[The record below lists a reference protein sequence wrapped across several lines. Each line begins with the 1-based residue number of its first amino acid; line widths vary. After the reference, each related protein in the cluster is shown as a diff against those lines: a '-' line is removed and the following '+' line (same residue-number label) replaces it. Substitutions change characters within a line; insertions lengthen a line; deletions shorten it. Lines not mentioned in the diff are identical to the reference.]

1 MIKISS
7 VLISLQVSQ
16 PCKGFGSHTDPLQTR
31 GDAAGRMLS
40 EGDSL
45 SSAFG
50 PISLLLGGLGKKNP
64 VPNGAGASP
73 KACPYSKFSLQST
86 ICSSRILMH
95 VHPHVG
101 HQGDL
106 GPVAIPTLGAPVGSF
121 SCVGP
126 LVLQAFGAH
135 SEALPTLM
143 APVGSLPG
151 VDPIV
156 NDKV

>member
-1 MIKISS
+1 M
-7 VLISLQVSQ
+7 
-16 PCKGFGSHTDPLQTR
+16 QTR

-45 SSAFG
+45 SFAFG
-50 PISLLLGGLGKKNP
+50 PISLLLGILGKKNP

-73 KACPYSKFSLQST
+73 KACPYSKLSLQGT
-86 ICSSRILMH
+86 ICSSCILMH
-95 VHPHVG
+95 VHPHVA
-101 HQGDL
+101 HQGNL

-126 LVLQAFGAH
+126 LVLQAFSAH
-135 SEALPTLM
+135 GKALPALM

-151 VDPIV
+151 VDPVV
-156 NDKV
+156 NNQV